1 MQPKS
6 TAPGTP
12 PLPTAPLAPLHSR
25 PVAPQLDDIDRTL
38 LTLLQDDAGL
48 SHADL
53 AGRVGLSAAG
63 VHKRLKRLWQ
73 GGYVRKLT
81 AVLDRHRLGLDL
93 MCFLKVT
100 FRSNLQPEN
109 LADLQRCIRALPEIL
124 ECYTV
129 TGSSDAIIKVAVTDH
144 IALRD
149 FLRRLSEQQQAIERT
164 ETCLVLEEFKEGSE
178 LPLGTLAH
186 GV

>member
-1 MQPKS
+1 MHPKPS
-6 TAPGTP
+6 MLAPAP
-12 PLPTAPLAPLHSR
+12 PAPLLSR

-53 AGRVGLSAAG
+53 ARRVGLSAAG

-129 TGSSDAIIKVAVTDH
+129 TGSSDAIKVAVTDH
-144 IALRD
+144 VALRD

-164 ETCLVLEEFKEGSE
+164 ETCIVLEAFKEGSE
-178 LPLGTLAH
+178 LPLGSQAQ
-186 GV
+186 GSA

>member
-1 MQPKS
+1 MHPKS
-6 TAPGTP
+6 
-12 PLPTAPLAPLHSR
+12 APLAPVPPAPLHSR
-25 PVAPQLDDIDRTL
+25 PVAPQLDDINRTL

-93 MCFLKVT
+93 ICFLKVT
-100 FRSNLQPEN
+100 FRSNLRPEN

-144 IALRD
+144 VALRD

-164 ETCLVLEEFKEGSE
+164 ETCIVLEEFKEGSE
-178 LPLGTLAH
+178 LPLGSQAQ
-186 GV
+186 GRA